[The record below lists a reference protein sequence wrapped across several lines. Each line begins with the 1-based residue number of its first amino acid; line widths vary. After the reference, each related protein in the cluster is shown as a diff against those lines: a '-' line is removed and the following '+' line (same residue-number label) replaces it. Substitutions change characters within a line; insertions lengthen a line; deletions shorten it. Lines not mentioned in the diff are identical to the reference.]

1 MDYPS
6 PNFIRPQQF
15 SSKCHEVQ
23 VDEASKLTVRLH
35 YNPVMDE
42 WLSLTEEVAPKQ
54 LEDSGEKSCFHIISH
69 ITYIESLSTYFQN
82 CRLQGRQF
90 SKFWREGSMF
100 LFLMWIL
107 VILKIDI
114 VIRITFFVCPDIL
127 FDLHKVEGPCTT
139 EANEEIIKIGPF
151 LDVSGYFSSFLLS
164 INTYY

>member
-54 LEDSGEKSCFHIISH
+54 QEDSGEILISKNPPSH
-69 ITYIESLSTYFQN
+69 SGTIYDFDDSIDTL
-82 CRLQGRQF
+82 
-90 SKFWREGSMF
+90 KF
-100 LFLMWIL
+100 
-107 VILKIDI
+107 
-114 VIRITFFVCPDIL
+114 
-127 FDLHKVEGPCTT
+127 
-139 EANEEIIKIGPF
+139 
-151 LDVSGYFSSFLLS
+151 
-164 INTYY
+164 

>member
-54 LEDSGEKSCFHIISH
+54 QEDSGEKLKKF
-69 ITYIESLSTYFQN
+69 
-82 CRLQGRQF
+82 RQKN
-90 SKFWREGSMF
+90 S
-100 LFLMWIL
+100 
-107 VILKIDI
+107 
-114 VIRITFFVCPDIL
+114 
-127 FDLHKVEGPCTT
+127 
-139 EANEEIIKIGPF
+139 
-151 LDVSGYFSSFLLS
+151 
-164 INTYY
+164 

>member
-42 WLSLTEEVAPKQ
+42 WLSLTEEVTPKQ

-82 CRLQGRQF
+82 CRLQGIQF
-90 SKFWREGSMF
+90 SKFWREGSMY
-100 LFLMWIL
+100 LFLM
-107 VILKIDI
+107 
-114 VIRITFFVCPDIL
+114 
-127 FDLHKVEGPCTT
+127 
-139 EANEEIIKIGPF
+139 
-151 LDVSGYFSSFLLS
+151 
-164 INTYY
+164 